1 MQLTHIIVIVS
12 ILKTIACNKGNDMA
26 ILDDKLITWTIGADH
41 DTDTTIKIMHSG
53 EGRLS
58 MSDHSVCPNH
68 DTRIAVSLGSNTIL
82 DTVMVDTTTTIVLNI
97 PELSVVEIKTSLE
110 PNGEL
115 SQCVW
120 LGQAAFQYMYFE

>member
-1 MQLTHIIVIVS
+1 MHLIHIIVIVS
-12 ILKTIACNKGNDMA
+12 LLTTIACNKGNDMA
-26 ILDDKLITWTIGADH
+26 VLDDQLITWTIGADH
-41 DTDTTIKIMHSG
+41 ATDTTLKITHSG

-82 DTVMVDTTTTIVLNI
+82 DTVMVNTTTTIVLKI

-110 PNGEL
+110 LNGEL

-120 LGQAAFQYMYFE
+120 LGQAAFQYLYFD